1 MDDEY
6 ARAGEFDPRVM
17 VTTSRDPSSRLVQF
31 AKEMSLIFP
40 NAQRINRGAY
50 TTKEV
55 VEACR
60 SNEVTDLVL
69 VHEHRG
75 EPDGLV
81 ISHMPH
87 GPTAFFGLTSVVTRH
102 DIKAKESVSEAYP
115 HLIFEAFESKLGTRV
130 TNVLKHLFPV
140 PKDESKRV
148 VTFSNRND
156 FISFRHHVRRHPPF
170 PCCRSRY
177 RSSCCGPNYVRTC
190 DCIAFF
196 IPARFPSP
204 SFPQVLDHSP
214 PPRYCSPYRA
224 PYCSLAHGA
233 RSAPSLF
240 SPPFPHVLDHCHERR
255 AFLIPG
261 VQQGLAQG
269 GGAQGD
275 RAALR
280 DAPLPGQKDHV
291 HPTEAHGVSNLLEHE
306 RGRGSSV

>member
-214 PPRYCSPYRA
+214 PPP
-224 PYCSLAHGA
+224 L
-233 RSAPSLF
+233 LF
-240 SPPFPHVLDHCHERR
+240 SLPC
-255 AFLIPG
+255 
-261 VQQGLAQG
+261 
-269 GGAQGD
+269 
-275 RAALR
+275 
-280 DAPLPGQKDHV
+280 PL
-291 HPTEAHGVSNLLEHE
+291 L
-306 RGRGSSV
+306 